1 MNMNDAKEVSNQK
14 PFVYAKNLI
23 RHFRLPRTGNILN
36 PGQLIYAVD
45 GVNFE
50 VKQGETFSLVG
61 ESGCGKTTLSKLV
74 LNLDHPSDGELYVA
88 GHDVSMLSRSSR
100 MAFRRDVQAVFQD
113 PYGSLNPRHKVLE
126 IVGEPMRV
134 QYKLSGN
141 ELTKKVQELLE
152 MVGLS
157 ARSVTQYPH
166 EFSGGMRQRLAI
178 ARAIS
183 VRPKLVVLDEP
194 VSALDV
200 SIRAQILNILR
211 DLQNELGLTYLFIAH
226 DLAVVEYMSDSVG
239 VMYLGKI
246 IESATAKQIFSRPR
260 HPYTNALIQAAS
272 LTDRAHHSGVS
283 RAISGDIPSPIN
295 PPSGCRFRTRCPHA
309 RQKCADEIPVLLN
322 VAPGHSVACH
332 FHEDFNFTI

>member
-1 MNMNDAKEVSNQK
+1 MNMNDAKVVSNQK

-23 RHFRLPRTGNILN
+23 RHFRLPRTGNILT
-36 PGQLIYAVD
+36 PGQLVYAVD
-45 GVNFE
+45 GVNLE

-74 LNLDHPSDGELYVA
+74 LNLDHPSDGELFVA
-88 GHDVSMLSRSSR
+88 GHDVSMLNRSSR

-134 QYKLSGN
+134 QYKLSGSD
-141 ELTKKVQELLE
+141 LTKKVQELLE
-152 MVGLS
+152 MVGLPG
-157 ARSVTQYPH
+157 RSVTQYPH

-226 DLAVVEYMSDSVG
+226 DLAVVEYMSESVG

-246 IESATAKQIFSRPR
+246 VESATAKQIFSRPR
-260 HPYTNALIQAAS
+260 HPYTHALIQAAS
-272 LTDRAHHSGVS
+272 LTDRAHLSGVS
-283 RAISGDIPSPIN
+283 QAISGDIPSPLN

-309 RQKCADEIPVLLN
+309 REKCAVEIPELLN
-322 VAPGHSVACH
+322 IAPGHSVACH
-332 FHEDFNFTI
+332 FHKDFDFTI